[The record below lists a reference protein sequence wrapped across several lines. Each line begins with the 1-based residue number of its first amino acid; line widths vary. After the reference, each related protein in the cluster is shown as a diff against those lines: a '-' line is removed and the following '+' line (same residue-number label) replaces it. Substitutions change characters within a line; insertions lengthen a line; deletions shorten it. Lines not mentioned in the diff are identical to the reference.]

1 MKYSI
6 PVFILFVFCSFSSNG
21 QFEDTDRLSAEFH
34 KERRAAF
41 RKLMPEKS
49 IAFIFANPVR
59 NRSNDVDFQYSQNV
73 DLYYLSGYLEPNAI
87 LVILKEAKNFDGNQ
101 VDELFFAQ
109 KQDKL
114 KETWKGRRLGDEGVI
129 DRLKFKAAYNAG
141 DFAEFGIDITKFD
154 KILVQWP
161 DLPNHDKDDNA
172 DLSDLVN
179 QLQDKIKNSKENVD
193 ENAINSAMAQLRQ
206 IKKPEELVL
215 MQKAI
220 DVTNAGF
227 FELFKS
233 IKPGMMEYEA
243 QAIVEYYSRK
253 NGSEYQGYGSI
264 CGGGENACI
273 LHYTTNRKQLVGED
287 LFLGDMGA
295 EYHGYTADITRTIPV
310 DGKFSV
316 EEATLYNL
324 VLKAQ
329 NAGIEKCRTG
339 NPFSSVHQTA
349 KEVIA
354 QGLVDLGIIQ
364 NKDDYKKYFMHGTS
378 HYLGLDVHD
387 AGSRSASLQPGM
399 VITVE
404 PGIYIESGSKCDPKW
419 WGKGIR
425 IEDDILITEADP
437 INMSGALPRTIT
449 EIEALM
455 SKTKLQKEHN
465 E

>member
-1 MKYSI
+1 M
-6 PVFILFVFCSFSSNG
+6 
-21 QFEDTDRLSAEFH
+21 
-34 KERRAAF
+34 
-41 RKLMPEKS
+41 
-49 IAFIFANPVR
+49 
-59 NRSNDVDFQYSQNV
+59 
-73 DLYYLSGYLEPNAI
+73 
-87 LVILKEAKNFDGNQ
+87 
-101 VDELFFAQ
+101 
-109 KQDKL
+109 
-114 KETWKGRRLGDEGVI
+114 GDEGAR
-129 DRLKFKAAYNAG
+129 DRLKIKAAYNAG
-141 DFAEFGIDITKFD
+141 DFAEFGIELSKYD

-179 QLQDKIKNSKENVD
+179 QLQDKIKNVKNNVD
-193 ENAINSAMAQLRQ
+193 ENAINTAMAQLRQ
-206 IKKPEELVL
+206 IKRPEELVL

-227 FELFKS
+227 FELFKT

-243 QAIVEYYSRK
+243 QAIVEFYTKK

-329 NAGIEKCRTG
+329 NAGIEQCRSG
-339 NPFSSVHQTA
+339 NAFSSIHQTT
-349 KEVIA
+349 KDIIA

-364 NKDDYKKYFMHGTS
+364 NKEDYRKYFMHGKS
-378 HYLGLDVHD
+378 HFLGLDVHD
-387 AGSRSASLQPGM
+387 AGVRGPLQPGM
-399 VITVE
+399 VVTVE
-404 PGIYIESGSKCDPKW
+404 PGIYIESGSKCDKKW

-425 IEDDILITEADP
+425 IEDDILITDAEP
-437 INMSGALPRTIT
+437 INMSGALPRTIS

-455 SKTKLQKEHN
+455 SKTKSQKEHN

>member
-1 MKYSI
+1 MKNSI
-6 PVFILFVFCSFSSNG
+6 PVFILFILCSFQSNG
-21 QFEDTDRLSAEFH
+21 QFEDTDRLTAQFH

-49 IAFIFANPVR
+49 IAFIFANPIR

-73 DLYYLSGYLEPNAI
+73 DLYYLSGYLEPNSI
-87 LVILKEAKNFDGNQ
+87 LVILKEAKNFDGNL

-109 KQDKL
+109 ERDKL
-114 KETWKGRRLGDEGVI
+114 KETWEGRRLGDEGVR
-129 DRLKFKAAYNAG
+129 DRLKIKAAYNAG
-141 DFAEFGIDITKFD
+141 DFAEFGIELSKYD

-161 DLPNHDKDDNA
+161 DLPNHDKDDDA

-179 QLQDKIKNSKENVD
+179 QLQDKIKNVKNNVD
-193 ENAINSAMAQLRQ
+193 ENAINTAMAQLRQ
-206 IKKPEELVL
+206 IKRPEELVL

-227 FELFKS
+227 FELFKT

-243 QAIVEYYSRK
+243 QAIVEFYTKK

-329 NAGIEKCRTG
+329 NAGIEQCRSG
-339 NPFSSVHQTA
+339 NAFSSIHQTT
-349 KEVIA
+349 KDIIA

-364 NKDDYKKYFMHGTS
+364 NKEDYRKYFMHGTS
-378 HYLGLDVHD
+378 HFLGLDVHD
-387 AGSRSASLQPGM
+387 AGVRGPLQPGM
-399 VITVE
+399 VVTVE
-404 PGIYIESGSKCDPKW
+404 PGIYIESGSKCDKKW

-425 IEDDILITEADP
+425 IEDDILITDAEP
-437 INMSGALPRTIT
+437 INMSGALPRTIS

-455 SKTKLQKEHN
+455 SKTKSQKEHN